1 MGEFMLNKIK
11 SLFIVGVL
19 LPTCVFAAKPYM
31 NHGSFLP
38 AEEAIN
44 SYTLLPPPPEYNS
57 TQFLT
62 DESGFLYGRS
72 LINTDRWKLAKEDAD
87 LSDDGI
93 GSQFSSV
100 VGVVISKEN
109 TPKLYSLF
117 LKLRKDNDNA
127 ADFAKKHYMRV
138 RPFVMFNTQTCE
150 PDDEPFLRKSGSY
163 PSGHSTNGWSMALIL
178 SEMVPEKSEQ
188 ILRKG
193 FDYGQSRV
201 ICGAHWQSDV
211 DAGRVLGASVLSKL
225 KSNHEFNKSF
235 NEAKKEIRDK
245 LKN

>member
-1 MGEFMLNKIK
+1 MLNKIK

-100 VGVVISKEN
+100 VGVMISKEN

-150 PDDEPFLRKSGSY
+150 PDDEAFLRKSGSY

>member
-1 MGEFMLNKIK
+1 MLNKIK

-100 VGVVISKEN
+100 VGVMISKEN

>member
-1 MGEFMLNKIK
+1 MFNKIK
-11 SLFIVGVL
+11 VLFIVGML
-19 LPTCVFAAKPYM
+19 FPAYGFAAKPYV

-38 AEEAIN
+38 ADQAIN

-57 TQFLT
+57 TSFLT

-72 LINTDRWKLAKEDAD
+72 LINTERWKLAKEDAD

-93 GSQFSSV
+93 GSQFSSA
-100 VGVVISKEN
+100 VGVEISKKN
-109 TPKLYSLF
+109 TPKLYSLL
-117 LKLRKDNDNA
+117 LKLRKDNDNSA
-127 ADFAKKHYMRV
+127 EFAKKHYMRV

-163 PSGHSTNGWSMALIL
+163 PSGHSTNGWSIALIL

-188 ILRKG
+188 ILKKG

-225 KSNHEFNKSF
+225 KSNNEFNKSF
-235 NEAKKEIRDK
+235 DEAKKEIRGK
-245 LKN
+245 LNN

>member
-100 VGVVISKEN
+100 VGVMISKEN

-245 LKN
+245 L